1 MARLFGGA
9 ALALVFFLAPL
20 AGAWS
25 AEGKLVST
33 TDTASQTL
41 IGVIIL
47 SVFTVLALDK
57 AHRVLVVLGAVGL
70 IFALTYLTPIKLISF
85 ENAHAAIDLNVIF
98 LLASMMAL
106 VGVLKT
112 TNVFAWAVAQ
122 LLRHARGN
130 PTVVGRLIIWFTAIL
145 SAFLDNV
152 TTVIFAF
159 PMATR
164 MAKLLKIN
172 GAAFF
177 LPMVMAA
184 NIGGTAT
191 LIGDPPNILIGSGAG
206 LPFMAFIYNLTAPIL
221 VMMVA
226 LVWFSERYYVN
237 DIGRKSV
244 ARADAGSAGD
254 DAIDTTLHNVPLLRG
269 TAVVTGFIFV
279 GFATHTLTGMPAA
292 VPAVIGVSLIL
303 ILQDYFYL
311 RAHKPTHS
319 ERQHGILHIIEKEIE
334 WPTLAFFIFLFIAV
348 GAAVETGLIDSV
360 ARGLLLLI
368 HSLQSAFGLSPTG
381 TLLLAALVILWVSG
395 FASALIDNIPYT
407 AVSIPIIAKMT
418 TDLPGE
424 TQVLWWALALGACLG
439 GNGTLIGASANV
451 TVVGLAEKEGRRISF
466 GEFTRFGA
474 PVTAI
479 TLAISTVYLA
489 GWVFIGAVPATIAS
503 LAVFALLFAAQMIL
517 ARPRQAGRATA

>member
-1 MARLFGGA
+1 MA
-9 ALALVFFLAPL
+9 
-20 AGAWS
+20 S
-25 AEGKLVST
+25 
-33 TDTASQTL
+33 
-41 IGVIIL
+41 
-47 SVFTVLALDK
+47 
-57 AHRVLVVLGAVGL
+57 
-70 IFALTYLTPIKLISF
+70 
-85 ENAHAAIDLNVIF
+85 
-98 LLASMMAL
+98 
-106 VGVLKT
+106 
-112 TNVFAWAVAQ
+112 
-122 LLRHARGN
+122 
-130 PTVVGRLIIWFTAIL
+130 
-145 SAFLDNV
+145 
-152 TTVIFAF
+152 
-159 PMATR
+159 
-164 MAKLLKIN
+164 
-172 GAAFF
+172 
-177 LPMVMAA
+177 

-254 DAIDTTLHNVPLLRG
+254 DAIDTSLHNVPLLRG

-451 TVVGLAEKEGRRISF
+451 TVVGLAEKEGRRISDRKS
-466 GEFTRFGA
+466 TRLNSSHIQKSRMPSSA
-474 PVTAI
+474 
-479 TLAISTVYLA
+479 
-489 GWVFIGAVPATIAS
+489 
-503 LAVFALLFAAQMIL
+503 
-517 ARPRQAGRATA
+517 